1 MWKKS
6 TRTDFTLRR
15 FRGFSFQCLVLSCP
29 YYAEFLILVFYQRVF
44 MVTWLLLLLLLL
56 PRRRRKSVLTVCG
69 AACRRRSSCVGR
81 AGLTSHYSTFES
93 FISVSNLIKEKW
105 TILKNKPKLG
115 ERWDFCTKW
124 GEFLNKFNF
133 HVVRWC
139 VSINKCRMY
148 TWGNIC
154 AQQMYIIYKNIDTPE

>member
-1 MWKKS
+1 MVV
-6 TRTDFTLRR
+6 
-15 FRGFSFQCLVLSCP
+15 LVN
-29 YYAEFLILVFYQRVF
+29 I
-44 MVTWLLLLLLLL
+44 LLLILL

-69 AACRRRSSCVGR
+69 AAPRRRITCVGR

-115 ERWDFCTKW
+115 GRWDFCTKW

-139 VSINKCRMY
+139 VSIYKCRMY